1 MLDVNVLVSAM
12 REDSPRHG
20 VCKPFIEQLR
30 RAPEQFGLSDLV
42 PSGACRV
49 RTRDGQLLLPLQELD
64 TEVHGG
70 STEVHGGRQR
80 AIRSPL

>member
-30 RAPEQFGLSDLV
+30 RAPEPFGLSDLV

-49 RTRDGQLLLPLQELD
+49 RTRDGQMPLPLQGQELD

-70 STEVHGGRQR
+70 RQR
-80 AIRSPL
+80 AMRSPL